1 MLNKQ
6 QSKYV
11 KLAQSLY
18 RILNVVRFHYI
29 LIEKS
34 IKYLQIAT
42 QSIYYNMATGGKSY
56 RMFTDRLNTITLEEN
71 NFYLILSIH
80 SRHIYTLKDSTE
92 FKITYALKYHINKQ
106 NYEEIH

>member
-29 LIEKS
+29 IIEKS

-42 QSIYYNMATGGKSY
+42 QSIYYNWQQEESY

-71 NFYLILSIH
+71 NFYPILSIYA
-80 SRHIYTLKDSTE
+80 RHIYTLKDSTE